1 MGGEQGQLAL
11 VVVADVDD
19 VVRLGNDAHLSGDP
33 YCSKTPE
40 PRGPEVLLQFF
51 LTTRKNSIKID
62 LIDSFGCHKLNHK
75 VLIIESHLN
84 KRMASDQP
92 NLAKTVCRFEKRKIG

>member
-1 MGGEQGQLAL
+1 M
-11 VVVADVDD
+11 VVADVDD

-62 LIDSFGCHKLNHK
+62 LIDSFGCHKSNHK
-75 VLIIESHLN
+75 VLIIEWHLN